1 MPKDA
6 HFRVSADEIYV
17 FFCSFVVYTANIGVH
32 VKAKSSLA
40 KSKKLSLPELPDNWD
55 RPRVNPNHL
64 STRPL
69 ESRRLPFSPVIG
81 LTFGIKGQA
90 VIRE

>member
-17 FFCSFVVYTANIGVH
+17 FFCSFVLYTANIGVH

-40 KSKKLSLPELPDNWD
+40 KSKKIEFTRTARQLGSTEGKPQSPF
-55 RPRVNPNHL
+55 HT
-64 STRPL
+64 STRITSSAIFAGDWFDL
-69 ESRRLPFSPVIG
+69 WD
-81 LTFGIKGQA
+81 
-90 VIRE
+90 